1 MNASI
6 TLINGSDS
14 AVLQQ
19 ARILRMRPPGAYDM
33 KYIQKYLETYEMG
46 PLALTG
52 RDSDIWGSMADP
64 ESHADDLI
72 ALLPRHEE
80 DFFSRFVTEKAS
92 TKMLEVCSFLK
103 NRRLGKERGL
113 ESLEDDT
120 MLRWTRHGTSILASV
135 LPILS
140 IIILYYVHSL
150 EVRLGIIAVFNI
162 VLSFCLTVFT
172 TAKKTEI
179 FAVVAGFSAVQ
190 VVFVQ
195 VGTPGDT

>member
-1 MNASI
+1 MKG
-6 TLINGSDS
+6 LDS

-19 ARILRMRPPGAYDM
+19 AKILRMRPPGAYDM

-52 RDSDIWGSMADP
+52 RDSDIWGSTENP

-92 TKMLEVCSFLK
+92 SKMLKVRSFLK
-103 NRRLGKERGL
+103 YQGSGKGRGP
-113 ESLEDDT
+113 ESFEDDT

-150 EVRLGIIAVFNI
+150 EVRLGIIATFNI
-162 VLSFCLTVFT
+162 VLSLCLTVFT
-172 TAKKTEI
+172 TAKRTEI

-195 VGTPGDT
+195 VGTPGNI

>member
-1 MNASI
+1 MK
-6 TLINGSDS
+6 GSDS

-19 ARILRMRPPGAYDM
+19 AKILRMRPPGAYDM
-33 KYIQKYLETYEMG
+33 EYIQKYLETYEMG

-52 RDSDIWGSMADP
+52 RDSDIWGSTADKKG
-64 ESHADDLI
+64 HADDLI
-72 ALLPRHEE
+72 ALLSRHDE
-80 DFFSRFVTEKAS
+80 DFFSRFMTEKAS
-92 TKMLEVCSFLK
+92 SKMLKVRSFLK
-103 NRRLGKERGL
+103 YRGSGKGRGL

-150 EVRLGIIAVFNI
+150 EVRLGIIAAFNI
-162 VLSFCLTVFT
+162 VLSLCLTVFT
-172 TAKKTEI
+172 TAKRTEI
-179 FAVVAGFSAVQ
+179 FAVAAGFSAVQ

-195 VGTPGDT
+195 VGTPGNI